1 MELDISEAIISIYTL
16 WDDYTPLEDIK
27 SIVNNNSLIRLV
39 SLSDFRVQEDEPY
52 SLKEIDDLQEEMKT
66 YNLSHKDICV

>member
-52 SLKEIDDLQEEMKT
+52 SLKEIDDLQEAMKT